1 MVRGPKLESSHF
13 KLLPIDWSHPIQ
25 SVGWIRGIF
34 PHDQQTE
41 SLYLWYDHT
50 RHCCLT
56 ISSAMWEFPSQNHKK
71 KEMGSL
77 PRVTL
82 TRTPRWLEKVRFWS
96 VTLVDML
103 PFHGHCCSHLPGPNA
118 RLAALGNR
126 LLSVDYSQSHT
137 HKHTQHTNTHNTPT
151 HRIHASSI
159 AVSTAWRAWIRFDVH
174 VSYGARVFAAEP
186 LSSVV
191 TMTISYH
198 RATANW
204 RMVGLR

>member
-1 MVRGPKLESSHF
+1 
-13 KLLPIDWSHPIQ
+13 
-25 SVGWIRGIF
+25 
-34 PHDQQTE
+34 
-41 SLYLWYDHT
+41 
-50 RHCCLT
+50 
-56 ISSAMWEFPSQNHKK
+56 MWEFPSQNHKK